1 MTLVCTATT
10 AKDTLPRL
18 QRFVA
23 RNLAGGVDH
32 LFVFLDAAE
41 PEAKEW
47 LADHPHV
54 TCVRTAKDW
63 WHGDRPGQLNDR
75 QRINAN
81 AAQHALAGLGWDAWL
96 FHIDADEV
104 VQVDRS
110 LLAEVGE
117 PAVRLGVLE
126 AVAQPQWPQ
135 DPTYFKRPLADD
147 ELGLLTTLG
156 VLDRPSNGAYFHGH
170 TDGKSGVRV
179 GAGRWLT
186 LHDAVGEDGRALA
199 AAEGAGFRVLHYE
212 SYSGEDFVR
221 KWISLVEAGPTTKF
235 RPGRQPTLV
244 AVRALLDRGLP
255 REVTERYLMRIFER
269 TTADDLEVL
278 RDLELLVEVDPD
290 APGGHTPAALDDQ
303 QRAALDTALT
313 EVAAAPKERF
323 KPPVN
328 RPVDRDEPGDA
339 ESGGPGESDEP
350 GALRGARR
358 FRRRS

>member
-47 LADHPHV
+47 LAAHPHV

-81 AAQHALAGLGWDAWL
+81 AARQALAALGGDAWL
-96 FHIDADEV
+96 FHVDADEV
-104 VQVDRS
+104 VRVDRDR
-110 LLAEVGE
+110 LAAVTE
-117 PAVRLGVLE
+117 PAVRLEVLE
-126 AVAQPQWPQ
+126 AVAQPHWPQ
-135 DPTYFKRPLADD
+135 DPTYFKRALSDD

-156 VLDRPSNGAYFHGH
+156 VLDRASNGAYFHGH

-179 GAGRWLT
+179 GAGGWLT
-186 LHDAVGEDGRALA
+186 LHDPIADDGRALPTA
-199 AAEGAGFRVLHYE
+199 SDEAFRVLHYE

-278 RDLELLVEVDPD
+278 RDLGLLVEVDPD
-290 APGGHTPAALDDQ
+290 APGGHTPAALDQ
-303 QRAALDTALT
+303 GQRAALDRAVA

-323 KPPVN
+323 RPPHN
-328 RPVDRDEPGDA
+328 RPVDRDDTGDGEPG
-339 ESGGPGESDEP
+339 E
-350 GALRGARR
+350 LRGARR